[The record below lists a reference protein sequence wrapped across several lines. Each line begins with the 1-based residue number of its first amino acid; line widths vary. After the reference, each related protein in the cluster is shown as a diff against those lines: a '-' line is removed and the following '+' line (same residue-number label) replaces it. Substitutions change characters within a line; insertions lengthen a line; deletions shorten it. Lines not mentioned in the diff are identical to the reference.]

1 MGLDTSW
8 KINLGIHWPL
18 NDKWYEAFDAYA
30 DVAFTAL
37 CSHHAIAVLSIA
49 PAPFAIRHSSD
60 EVDCFLIQK
69 VHHKT
74 HFQHASTCLM
84 ASSFSLVISPYLV
97 VLRDLHLKFKFTD
110 VASCAANK
118 HHLLLMATSRVNVP
132 HHHSF
137 SMNCNLVLFF
147 FIVAIQ

>member
-49 PAPFAIRHSSD
+49 PAPFAIRHSCN
-60 EVDCFLIQK
+60 EVDCFFLFK
-69 VHHKT
+69 MHPTGRTFSKHPC
-74 HFQHASTCLM
+74 CLT
-84 ASSFSLVISPYLV
+84 ASSIWLVISPYLAA
-97 VLRDLHLKFKFTD
+97 LSDLHLEFKFSD
-110 VASCAANK
+110 IGSCVANK
-118 HHLLLMATSRVNVP
+118 HPTYLMATLKSKC
-132 HHHSF
+132 HS
-137 SMNCNLVLFF
+137 SPFF
-147 FIVAIQ
+147 R